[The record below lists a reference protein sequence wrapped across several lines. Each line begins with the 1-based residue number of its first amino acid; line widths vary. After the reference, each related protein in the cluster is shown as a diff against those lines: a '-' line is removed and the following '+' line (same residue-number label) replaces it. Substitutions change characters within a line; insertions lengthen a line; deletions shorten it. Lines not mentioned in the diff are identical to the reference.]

1 MPIMISVGIQLNLI
15 QMCLKDLIKNLM
27 QILIFLNLSI
37 MHFLINQKSRIEMH
51 LVSKVEQSVDI
62 FNEKIFF
69 KKGESIHTE
78 NSYKYST
85 NKFEALISKSG
96 FKKNVFLQI
105 KKTILPFIYYKLFN
119 YR

>member
-1 MPIMISVGIQLNLI
+1 MLKRLN
-15 QMCLKDLIKNLM
+15 KEFNANFNFSEFKHYAFFNK
-27 QILIFLNLSI
+27 S
-37 MHFLINQKSRIEMH
+37 KSRIEMH

>member
-1 MPIMISVGIQLNLI
+1 
-15 QMCLKDLIKNLM
+15 M

-37 MHFLINQKSRIEMH
+37 MHFNKSKSRIEMH

-85 NKFEALISKSG
+85 NKF
-96 FKKNVFLQI
+96 
-105 KKTILPFIYYKLFN
+105 
-119 YR
+119 